1 MQRKNKNRFI
11 DGLIIGIIL
20 ASFVSMIAI
29 LPYIKMIQKENMIE
43 SLIKKEYV
51 DIDEVDFKE
60 VRDSLY
66 SGMFNA
72 LDDYSYYYTKDEFHK
87 LNNSIK
93 GNYSG
98 IGVVVSYSDNLNCLV
113 IRQVYDNSPAKE
125 AKLKK
130 DDTILEINGKSTRNL
145 KDVDVATTELKGKEN
160 TKVKLLVESK
170 GEKREIEVERK
181 AIAYDSTK
189 TRIIDGIGYL
199 RIYTFDKKTSKEV
212 KEDLEE
218 FKNKGIEKVILD
230 IRNNQGG
237 LIESLIDTLEEIVP
251 KQLVMI
257 TKDKEGREVKYYT
270 DKGKDIGFKYVL
282 LVNKETA
289 SCAEIFASLMKN
301 EDYATIVGVPTYGKG
316 SAQSIIP
323 LVDGT
328 GIKLTTEKWYDNKG
342 NSIDKV
348 GVIPDIRVRYKY
360 LGDDEFEEDEMQDT
374 QVLKALEIIKE

>member
-87 LNNSIK
+87 LNNSIE

-145 KDVDVATTELKGKEN
+145 KDVDVATTELNGKEN

-199 RIYTFDKKTSKEV
+199 RIYTFDKKASKEV

-257 TKDKEGREVKYYT
+257 TKDKEGKEVKYYT